1 MNFEIEDTGP
11 GIESEKLR
19 LLFKAFGKIENNEGL
34 NKNGIGLGLMISKDI
49 VEKMQGNIK
58 IESTLG

>member
-1 MNFEIEDTGP
+1 
-11 GIESEKLR
+11 LR

-34 NKNGIGLGLMISKDI
+34 NKNGIGLGLMIGKDI

>member
-1 MNFEIEDTGP
+1 MTIDH
-11 GIESEKLR
+11 
-19 LLFKAFGKIENNEGL
+19 FGKIENNEGL